1 MRNPYAR
8 QARIELAHIGA
19 EGGETDLTYG
29 GLTFWDGRIGTGM
42 VTARRITE
50 QGPDQHGVSD
60 LGFRLDQRSVG
71 LVLTFSG
78 ADDRA
83 VERKQERIYGLFK
96 PRDVAYSLRFRTPG
110 RRRLYQIDCH
120 TIQGPDFSSQEEG
133 DGLRAPIYRAALQV
147 YAPDPVFYAPVLR
160 SQSFGLSGGGGAW
173 AIPWAIPWAIGSSA
187 LDQTTNILYAGNWEE
202 FPIITMQGPIDS
214 ATITNTISGDR
225 LDFSGASLSASD
237 VYTIDLRPGRKSI
250 VNQAGANVI
259 ANLAAGSDLATWSLL
274 PDPDAP
280 GGVNPVRVTGSNVT
294 TATQVFIA
302 YYHRFVGVA

>member
-1 MRNPYAR
+1 MRSTIR
-8 QARIELAHIGA
+8 QARLALAHISATGA
-19 EGGETDLTYG
+19 VTDLTYG
-29 GLTFWDGRIGTGM
+29 GLTFWDGRVGTGL

-50 QGPDQHGVSD
+50 QGPDQDGVSD
-60 LGFRLDQRSVG
+60 LGFRLNQRTVG
-71 LVLTFSG
+71 LVLTFTG
-78 ADDRA
+78 ANDTA
-83 VERKQERIYGLFK
+83 VERKQERIYGLLK
-96 PRDVAYSLRFRTPG
+96 PRDAAYSLRFRTPG
-110 RRRLYQIDCH
+110 RGRTYQIDCH
-120 TIQGPDFSSQEEG
+120 TIDGPDFSSQEAR
-133 DGLRAPIYRAALQV
+133 DGLRAPLYRAAVQI
-147 YAPDPVFYAPVLR
+147 YAPDPVFYDPVLR
-160 SQSFGLSGGGGAW
+160 SQSFGLTGGGGAW

-202 FPIITMQGPIDS
+202 FPIITMQGPIDN
-214 ATITNTISGDR
+214 ATITNTVSGA
-225 LDFSGASLSASD
+225 LLSFSGASLSASD